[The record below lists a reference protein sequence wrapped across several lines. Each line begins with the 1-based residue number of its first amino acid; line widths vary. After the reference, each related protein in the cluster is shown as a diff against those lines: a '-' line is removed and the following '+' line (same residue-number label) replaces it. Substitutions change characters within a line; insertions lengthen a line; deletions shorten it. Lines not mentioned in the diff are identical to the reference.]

1 MAAHQA
7 PPSLGFSR
15 QEHWSGVPSPSPN
28 EYLGELISTFISL
41 EYNTR
46 ASVVAQTVK
55 NLPAMQKTRVQSLD
69 RDDPL
74 EKRMLTHHSILA
86 WKIPWAEESGGLLF
100 MGSQRVRHN

>member
-1 MAAHQA
+1 M
-7 PPSLGFSR
+7 
-15 QEHWSGVPSPSPN
+15 PSPSPN

-55 NLPAMQKTRVQSLD
+55 NLPAMRKTRVQSLD

-74 EKRMLTHHSILA
+74 EKGMLTHHSILA

-100 MGSQRVRHN
+100 MGSQRGGHD